1 MRKISGSAL
10 PTGLG
15 QLALRSAFLESAATV
30 SVSVAGSLLT
40 GLVALAWPSDLSD
53 SALYNEEQLR
63 SLQRARSQM
72 RLHIEQRDD
81 GTLKGYGFYTG
92 NNADWQM
99 IDVVQFQNRSG
110 QLIADLNNGVEL
122 IWTPSVDPNDT
133 LGVPALEAAPQ
144 HRDLDL
150 PTD

>member
-1 MRKISGSAL
+1 
-10 PTGLG
+10 
-15 QLALRSAFLESAATV
+15 
-30 SVSVAGSLLT
+30 
-40 GLVALAWPSDLSD
+40 
-53 SALYNEEQLR
+53 
-63 SLQRARSQM
+63 M

-122 IWTPSVDPNDT
+122 IWTPSVDQMTP
-133 LGVPALEAAPQ
+133 
-144 HRDLDL
+144 
-150 PTD
+150 